1 VIVIVLLVTDVLWLL
16 MRPAYEFGTTI
27 VQWFL

>member
-1 VIVIVLLVTDVLWLL
+1 LVTDVLWLL
-16 MRPAYEFGTTI
+16 MRPVYEFGTTI